1 MKVFC
6 QILLL
11 AAFAGLGLGLAVW
24 IIVATDCSMTGSQFS
39 PQWSARN
46 ARPDD
51 RCVTSS
57 QTESTRSAEVISQIG
72 PSPDDP
78 QSVIV
83 PQRGS
88 IAAFLTSLRTEIQVG
103 DNADRPAPPLGNC
116 GPAACKP
123 GTRPADAAPFRG
135 LKPRIEGQPAGVEIW
150 ENPLRKAAG
159 CDFGNLFTRVG
170 QRNLVAEKKAEGTIH
185 RDIDSWEAAPMPN
198 PTPISTAA
206 PAPSVAGATKVRP
219 LPDLSKTTLSPHVEA
234 GVQAATPTKL
244 VANTAAAATSADTT
258 HFNSATKDP
267 SVQFCGGWAVA
278 TGDPGATAK
287 NYADAAVFFEN
298 GGSAGFVIPCTFGS
312 EPAVGQYNFGW
323 EAPSRP

>member
-1 MKVFC
+1 
-6 QILLL
+6 
-11 AAFAGLGLGLAVW
+11 
-24 IIVATDCSMTGSQFS
+24 
-39 PQWSARN
+39 
-46 ARPDD
+46 
-51 RCVTSS
+51 
-57 QTESTRSAEVISQIG
+57 
-72 PSPDDP
+72 
-78 QSVIV
+78 
-83 PQRGS
+83 
-88 IAAFLTSLRTEIQVG
+88 
-103 DNADRPAPPLGNC
+103 
-116 GPAACKP
+116 
-123 GTRPADAAPFRG
+123 
-135 LKPRIEGQPAGVEIW
+135 
-150 ENPLRKAAG
+150 
-159 CDFGNLFTRVG
+159 VG

-244 VANTAAAATSADTT
+244 VAGLPPPVERKSQPLQMKAVAPSMAAAATSADTT

-278 TGDPGATAK
+278 TGDRGVTAK
-287 NYADAAVFFEN
+287 NYADAAVFFQN
-298 GGSAGFVIPCTFGS
+298 GSTGFVMPCTFGS